1 MNLNP
6 GEMAFAALAPDA
18 PAASLVGARALE
30 VATLTTEEAFVAL
43 AVDWNRVHG
52 ECGTASIFN
61 SWFWQYTWWQ
71 VYGGGRPLRILV
83 ASEGDTL
90 VGILP
95 LHLRTVQALGRT
107 VRVLQF
113 IGTGG
118 DTHPDDLGAILLPR
132 CKEAAAEA
140 LAEAVLSLSGWDVL
154 ALGDMDPRSP
164 FPEALERAAARRGLA
179 REKGVSQRIPYVT
192 LPSSWNAFLASLDAK
207 RRARFRKF
215 PRRLAEAFPAR
226 FFVWD
231 DAARL
236 DEAVDRLAHLHRKRW
251 SEYGVSTSFATAEY
265 VEFHRRVIKGCFP
278 RGWLRLYCLEIAGEV
293 AAMLYCYRF
302 RNGIYAMQTGF
313 DPGYAQY
320 AAGTVLLGRAIE
332 HAIGE
337 GNRVYDF
344 LRGRHRY
351 KDEVATASR
360 STVFVHAYRPT
371 LAGAAYRLRHLRW
384 PAWKRRL
391 AALRPKRRAWG
402 G

>member
-1 MNLNP
+1 
-6 GEMAFAALAPDA
+6 
-18 PAASLVGARALE
+18 
-30 VATLTTEEAFVAL
+30 
-43 AVDWNRVHG
+43 
-52 ECGTASIFN
+52 
-61 SWFWQYTWWQ
+61 
-71 VYGGGRPLRILV
+71 
-83 ASEGDTL
+83 
-90 VGILP
+90 
-95 LHLRTVQALGRT
+95 RTVQALGRT

-251 SEYGVSTSFATAEY
+251 SEYGVSTSF
-265 VEFHRRVIKGCFP
+265 
-278 RGWLRLYCLEIAGEV
+278 
-293 AAMLYCYRF
+293 
-302 RNGIYAMQTGF
+302 
-313 DPGYAQY
+313 
-320 AAGTVLLGRAIE
+320 
-332 HAIGE
+332 
-337 GNRVYDF
+337 
-344 LRGRHRY
+344 
-351 KDEVATASR
+351 
-360 STVFVHAYRPT
+360 
-371 LAGAAYRLRHLRW
+371 
-384 PAWKRRL
+384 
-391 AALRPKRRAWG
+391 
-402 G
+402 